1 MLYFAGRVARWQGKR
16 TARERASESRRER
29 YALLSFSLSLALA
42 FPLACRSRV
51 TSHHVPPLIQ
61 VRRGVFVSQGD
72 WGEGEMKARGDYG
85 AFPSF
90 SLFICQKKHIYTV
103 IQYITKNNG

>member
-1 MLYFAGRVARWQGKR
+1 MVREANRAG
-16 TARERASESRRER
+16 TRERESEGKVCSP
-29 YALLSFSLSLALA
+29 SSLASLALA
-42 FPLACRSRV
+42 FPLACCSRV

>member
-1 MLYFAGRVARWQGKR
+1 MVREANRAG
-16 TARERASESRRER
+16 TRERGSEGKVCSPFFL
-29 YALLSFSLSLALA
+29 ASLALA

-51 TSHHVPPLIQ
+51 TSHHVPPLIE

-85 AFPSF
+85 VFPSF
-90 SLFICQKKHIYTV
+90 SLFICRKKHIYTV